1 MLLRINYAILV
12 TSHCFLVAS
21 YIQGK
26 ITKNTVNRVRLGPL
40 VVENF
45 CRQIEN
51 IHRVLDRFNFSFP
64 SPSKHLHVG
73 YVQFGQNRRKIPNQG
88 WRVLAFAR
96 FYRGD
101 GGFGVPLYS
110 VEIQGAVGNRFTL
123 PSL

>member
-1 MLLRINYAILV
+1 MA
-12 TSHCFLVAS
+12 FLVAC
-21 YIQGK
+21 YRQGK
-26 ITKNTVNRVRLGPL
+26 STKNTVNRVRLRSL
-40 VVENF
+40 RTLSSRSF

-51 IHRVLDRFNFSFP
+51 IHRVLDRFKFSFP
-64 SPSKHLHVG
+64 LPLKHLHVG

-110 VEIQGAVGNRFTL
+110 VEIQGAVGNTFTL